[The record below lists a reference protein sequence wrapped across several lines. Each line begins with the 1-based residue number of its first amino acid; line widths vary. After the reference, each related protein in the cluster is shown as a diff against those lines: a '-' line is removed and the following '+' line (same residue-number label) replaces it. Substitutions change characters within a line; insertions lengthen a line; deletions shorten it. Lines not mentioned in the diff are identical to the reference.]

1 MTGTDSEIRL
11 PARRGE
17 RLLRQVGRR
26 GALLASLCLAAAAW
40 QPAYGQEGQPEEAD
54 DATVEE
60 TDATDQ
66 APQQEQEEQEAAVEP
81 EVEEVVVTG
90 SRLKRDTFSSIAPL
104 QIITAEVKRE
114 AGLVDAGEI
123 LQESTASSGVQVD
136 LTFSGFVL
144 DDGPGV
150 VPANLR
156 GLGSARTL
164 VLVNGRRMGAS
175 GVEGAPQAP
184 DLGFIPGSMV
194 QSYDLLLDG
203 ASSIYGSDA
212 VGGVG
217 NVQLRKDF
225 DGFEINAFA
234 GRPGHPK
241 GDENVLALAW
251 GKNFDRG
258 FVGVG
263 VEYKFNEAVPMAAR
277 PWTAKCTRHVEIDEA
292 GRIRHQDLY
301 YPNVL
306 GMRADTDG
314 CTSSL
319 LAGRIYVPRAGSI
332 YYTPGYS
339 NGGWP
344 NFSESSI
351 YGFGVDGDG
360 DGATDVTFRDYS
372 LNGRTLHEHLF
383 SQRKTVSGM
392 VYGEYTL
399 EGAMNIAPYFEVL
412 HFKRD
417 VFIDSGANQLWTGR
431 LNLVP
436 GRNPYNICNPEG
448 AGVDCGVAQDTLLT
462 NPNFI
467 ASFMEQF
474 ASFCASR
481 GIPPF
486 ACIPATFGLITGP
499 IGPAPTSP
507 IVSVR
512 GDRNF
517 TWTHTAFTRAVV
529 GLNGDLPM
537 FDFGGMSGWSF
548 DVSLTHAF
556 SDSTASRPG
565 IREDRLDLALGNYSR
580 NGDSPCVNDIGDAV
594 RQARQLNE
602 LPADAMPGC
611 VPVNLFAASLYTPLI
626 GDFATQAERDY
637 VFDSRD
643 FDTEIEMTLLSVYF
657 TGTAFNMPAGP
668 VAAGFG
674 AEYRRDAIDSIPD
687 HVARDGL
694 FVGFFSDGGAVGS
707 RDVREVFGEIEFPL
721 VAAKTGAKEVD
732 LNFSA
737 RWTDDEYYGG
747 AWTYS
752 AKLGWRPIESLL
764 VRATL
769 GTSYRAPNL
778 RELFLRAQTG
788 FLNVYDPCLIPDD
801 AIDDVSGG
809 YNAALDR
816 REAHVLENCRRDG
829 VDPTV
834 ASNNGFNVYNVEI
847 ASGGVLGLDEE
858 TSESLSIGFS
868 WEQPFTNAFD
878 LAVGMT
884 YYKIAI
890 DNTIIEPSA
899 GYIVYDCYL
908 AETGGTFC
916 PRITRE
922 SNPARP
928 VMDLID
934 SGFINR
940 DNETV
945 RGVDLNVTFQK
956 TFTIFDR
963 PFDVSFDV
971 TANRLIEHFDVF
983 LNDQGERDVNEYHRE
998 WFSPERSAIADV
1010 RITYNDWFARWQ
1022 TVYTS
1027 KVHQDPAFEDTFSHV
1042 FATSA
1047 SDTCL
1052 GPPDDLLC
1060 RDYRTAGDHQIHRL
1074 SFGYSANTW
1083 NVLAGVRNIFD
1094 TPPPMVDSSETN
1106 LQANNAA
1113 YGYSLEGRT
1122 YFLSFQTELGGGA

>member
-1 MTGTDSEIRL
+1 MPLGTARGTRCA
-11 PARRGE
+11 ARRGV
-17 RLLRQVGRR
+17 RFSQQVPRC
-26 GALLASLCLAAAAW
+26 GALFAALCLAIAAW
-40 QPAYGQEGQPEEAD
+40 QPAHGQEEAD
-54 DATVEE
+54 DAVAEEASVASVEE
-60 TDATDQ
+60 GVEDQVVEDQ
-66 APQQEQEEQEAAVEP
+66 APQQAR

-123 LQESTASSGVQVD
+123 LQESTASSGVQID

-156 GLGSARTL
+156 GLGSGRTL
-164 VLVNGRRMGAS
+164 LLVNGRRMGAS

-184 DLGFIPGSMV
+184 DLGFLPGSMV
-194 QSYDLLLDG
+194 QAYDLLLDG

-225 DGFEINAFA
+225 DGFEISAFA

-251 GKNFDRG
+251 GRNFDRG

-263 VEYKFNEAVPMAAR
+263 VEYKFNEAVPMSAR
-277 PWTAKCTRHVEIDEA
+277 PWTGQCERHVEIDEA
-292 GRIRHQDLY
+292 GRIRHQDQFY
-301 YPNVL
+301 TNVL
-306 GMRADTDG
+306 GMRWDECRVG
-314 CTSSL
+314 L
-319 LAGRIYVPRAGSI
+319 LAGRVYVPGAGSI
-332 YYTPGYS
+332 YYTPGRT

-344 NFSESSI
+344 SFSESSA
-351 YGFGVDGDG
+351 YGFGVDNDG
-360 DGATDVTFRDYS
+360 DGETDVSFRDYS
-372 LNGRTLHEHLF
+372 LNGRTLSEHLF

-399 EGAMNIAPYFEVL
+399 EGQMNLAPYFEVL

-417 VFIDSGANQLWTGR
+417 VFIDSGAGQLWTGR

-436 GRNPYNICNPEG
+436 ALNPYNICNPEST
-448 AGVDCGVAQDTLLT
+448 GVDCGTANDAMLT
-462 NPNFI
+462 NPNFVPKFR
-467 ASFMEQF
+467 ARF
-474 ASFCASR
+474 AALCAAI
-481 GIPPF
+481 GIPPQF
-486 ACIPATFGLITGP
+486 CIPATFNQLSGP
-499 IGPAPTSP
+499 IGPAPTAP
-507 IVSVR
+507 IVSVQ
-512 GDRNF
+512 GDRNL

-529 GLNGDLPM
+529 GMSGDLPM
-537 FDFGGMSGWSF
+537 LDIGDMSGWSF
-548 DVSLTHAF
+548 DASITHAV

-565 IREDRLDLALGNYSR
+565 IREDQLDLALGWYSQ
-580 NGDSPCVNDIGDAV
+580 NADSPCVNDIGDAV
-594 RQARQLNE
+594 RQARGLHE
-602 LPADAMPGC
+602 LPADAMAGC
-611 VPVNLFAASLYTPLI
+611 VPVNLFAPSLYTPLI

-643 FDTEIEMTLLSVYF
+643 FDTNIEMTLLSVYF

-694 FVGFFSDGGAVGS
+694 FVGFFADGGAVGS
-707 RDVREVFGEIEFPL
+707 RDVKELFGEIELPL
-721 VAAKTGAKEVD
+721 VAARTGATEVD
-732 LNFSA
+732 LNLST
-737 RWTDDEYYGG
+737 RWTHDEYAGG
-747 AWTYS
+747 SWTYS

-764 VRATL
+764 VRTTW
-769 GTSYRAPNL
+769 GTSFRAPNL
-778 RELFLRAQTG
+778 RELFLRSQTG
-788 FLNVYDPCLIPDD
+788 FLNVYDPCLIPEI
-801 AIDDVSGG
+801 AIDPIMGG
-809 YNAALDR
+809 YNAALDPR
-816 REAHVLENCRRDG
+816 DAHVLENCRRHG

-834 ASNNGFNVYNVEI
+834 ANDNGNVVYSVEV
-847 ASGGVLGLDEE
+847 AAGGVLGIDAE
-858 TSESLSIGFS
+858 TSESLSLGFS

-878 LAVGMT
+878 LSVGMT
-884 YYKIAI
+884 YYKIEI

-922 SNPARP
+922 SNPQRP

-934 SGFINR
+934 RGFINR

-945 RGVDLNVTFQK
+945 RGVDMNFNFQK

-971 TANRLIEHFDVF
+971 TANRLIEHFDIF
-983 LNDQGERDVNEYHRE
+983 LNDQGEPDVNEYHRE
-998 WFSPERSAIADV
+998 FFYPERTAIADV
-1010 RITYNDWFARWQ
+1010 RITYNDWFGRWQ

-1027 KVHQDPAFEDTFSHV
+1027 KVHQDPAFEDTFSDI
-1042 FATSA
+1042 FSTPR

-1074 SFGYSANTW
+1074 SFGYRANTW
-1083 NVLAGVRNIFD
+1083 NVLVGVRNIFD
-1094 TPPPMVDSSETN
+1094 TPPPMVDSNETS
-1106 LQANNAA
+1106 LQANNAS

-1122 YFLSFQTELGGGA
+1122 YFLSFETSLGGGA